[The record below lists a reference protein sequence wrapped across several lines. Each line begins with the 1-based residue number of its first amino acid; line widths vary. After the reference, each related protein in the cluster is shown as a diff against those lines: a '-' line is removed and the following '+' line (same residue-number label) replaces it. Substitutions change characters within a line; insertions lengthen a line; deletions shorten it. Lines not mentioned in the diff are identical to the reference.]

1 MRVKSASFAILAT
14 LLATCALSF
23 DRNDMDRSELSQ
35 VKMHDVP
42 RDTMKLAQTGKSRG
56 GWSRKSSKSSSSG
69 DGDGL
74 GFASFI
80 FGCFAIPFALVMLWK
95 NEKKIVTF
103 AKCMDLGKQ
112 AVKTVDCDDPDDANE
127 YELVHMTG
135 TSVNAVEIVDND
147 FGIVAHNSYRLK
159 RKVEMY

>member
-14 LLATCALSF
+14 LLATCALSL
-23 DRNDMDRSELSQ
+23 DRSDMDRSALSQ
-35 VKMHDVP
+35 VKMYDLP
-42 RDTMKLAQTGKSRG
+42 RDTMKLAQVDKSRG
-56 GWSRKSSKSSSSG
+56 SRSRSRSSGSSSS

-103 AKCMDLGKQ
+103 AKCMELGK
-112 AVKTVDCDDPDDANE
+112 
-127 YELVHMTG
+127 
-135 TSVNAVEIVDND
+135 
-147 FGIVAHNSYRLK
+147 
-159 RKVEMY
+159 

>member
-1 MRVKSASFAILAT
+1 M
-14 LLATCALSF
+14 
-23 DRNDMDRSELSQ
+23 
-35 VKMHDVP
+35 
-42 RDTMKLAQTGKSRG
+42 LAQKSRGKSRKYG
-56 GWSRKSSKSSSSG
+56 TSGSSSKG

-74 GFASFI
+74 GIASFI

-103 AKCMDLGKQ
+103 AKCMELGKQ

-135 TSVNAVEIVDND
+135 TSVNAVEIVDNE

-159 RKVEMY
+159 RKVEMYQWQETIVKEGKKTKHKYS

>member
-1 MRVKSASFAILAT
+1 MF
-14 LLATCALSF
+14 
-23 DRNDMDRSELSQ
+23 ELP
-35 VKMHDVP
+35 HDS
-42 RDTMKLAQTGKSRG
+42 TTLAQKSRG
-56 GWSRKSSKSSSSG
+56 GRSRSRSSSG
-69 DGDGL
+69 SSNSSSKDDWGI
-74 GFASFI
+74 ASFI

-103 AKCMDLGKQ
+103 AKCMELGKQ

-135 TSVNAVEIVDND
+135 TTENAVEIVDND
-147 FGIVAHNSYRLK
+147 FGIIAHNSYRLK

>member
-1 MRVKSASFAILAT
+1 M
-14 LLATCALSF
+14 
-23 DRNDMDRSELSQ
+23 
-35 VKMHDVP
+35 
-42 RDTMKLAQTGKSRG
+42 LAQKSRGKSRKYG
-56 GWSRKSSKSSSSG
+56 TSGSSSKG

-74 GFASFI
+74 GIASFI

-103 AKCMDLGKQ
+103 AKCMELGKQ

-135 TSVNAVEIVDND
+135 TSVNAVEIVDNE